1 MTHSRGSAYENINVQ
16 SVTENITMDVPQN
29 ISIYTFSVALV
40 YNGNPFIIFLNIE
53 KNKFTKT
60 SFLKVETLVKI
71 WIC

>member
-1 MTHSRGSAYENINVQ
+1 MTHSIGSLYENIIVP

-40 YNGNPFIIFLNIE
+40 YNGNTLRIFLNIE
-53 KNKFTKT
+53 KNKFTQT